1 MTKFKSA
8 FMNKSPLYEHGE
20 KLRKEA
26 MRLSKESSGRSDAPD
41 YDNPKVVKLL
51 DQAKKA
57 DKSHGSET
65 PANMNSPL
73 DQRYFSA
80 DSFYGGDIDIPD
92 LSGAGKVA
100 GKLITPVDEE
110 TKDDLKDLVKKIDPI
125 EAHSAKI
132 EKNITDLK
140 NQNTRSKAIQ
150 DTTKMK
156 WIPNSKGST
165 EGNFQR
171 VDIKGNIYSAKPGDK
186 HKKVFDSQAVLDIMK
201 TQKK

>member
-26 MRLSKESSGRSDAPD
+26 MRLSKESSGRDDAPD

-92 LSGAGKVA
+92 LSSAGKVA
-100 GKLITPVDEE
+100 GKLITPADKEAQ
-110 TKDDLKDLVKKIDPI
+110 DDLKDLVKK
-125 EAHSAKI
+125 
-132 EKNITDLK
+132 
-140 NQNTRSKAIQ
+140 
-150 DTTKMK
+150 KM
-156 WIPNSKGST
+156 T
-165 EGNFQR
+165 
-171 VDIKGNIYSAKPGDK
+171 
-186 HKKVFDSQAVLDIMK
+186 L
-201 TQKK
+201 